1 MSIHQ
6 LPEQF
11 ADLQRFIDWSLPKE
25 SERNHKRLTSTM
37 DELRTFY
44 DAMLLRIEAIL
55 DYLNQFPLDEMPED
69 AQRLMYLSF
78 SLCEAAFAVEVYGQT
93 TVLNS
98 FQEYGELDRFIP
110 IHEYGP

>member
-1 MSIHQ
+1 MSSNQ

-11 ADLQRFIDWSLPKE
+11 LDLERFIEWALPQE
-25 SERNHKRLTSTM
+25 TDRNYKRLTSTM

-44 DAMLLRIEAIL
+44 DAMLLRIESIL
-55 DYLNQFPLDEMPED
+55 DYLNQFPLEQMPED

-93 TVLNS
+93 VVLNS

-110 IHEYGP
+110 LHE